1 MDPQI
6 LSNKQKNIT
15 SFSNL
20 PPESMN
26 EIFKNFHDDKRSL
39 YYCSLVNR
47 YWCQLAIPWLWSQ
60 PIFNSESKD
69 ESISPIETLIS
80 CLDINSKIKLS
91 ELKIPIP
98 SQRPLFEYTTFLKK
112 LDHAELC
119 AEVVMWLRNG
129 LTREQLRIMRVVLP
143 LSLEVKN
150 ILNIIITE
158 LYKHFIKNS
167 NLQMIIL
174 KGTGWGL
181 DIPNILTINNLISGI
196 SNLRTLCY
204 SIQPMLQ
211 IQIYENML
219 KFLNSLPNLC
229 KDIENLELS
238 MNTIDNNL
246 ERIFYN
252 IIISQN
258 NLTKFIFDC
267 EFGPISKI
275 INSLYTQSNSITFI
289 EFRNIDFYCISLEFL
304 LYCSYL
310 KDLRLY
316 DCKNIT
322 LQQLLPIRNSSNL
335 NLKTLYLKS
344 PDLESE
350 VISLIIESSGMKLQN
365 LFLII
370 NSYLSNNIFNFCPD
384 LKLIDLDFR
393 IENTITSILSSIKFL
408 PLEYLAIHCCT
419 NPLKSLKE
427 NLPLTLKQL
436 EIDVGIFQAEDLDDL
451 LKDCQAPLKTMII
464 REGLRRILD
473 NYIPILIDFTLKK
486 KTLQTVG
493 FYFLGGS
500 SSFSPSIQ
508 ELKKYVK
515 VIKPSEISKNNTH
528 TYLWSTIQ
536 LNFMLQYFSTDS
548 ITESDETSFFLK
560 RVNVMDLEKRKE
572 VYGICGKI
580 GNENIDK
587 FIQQS
592 QLNAFYS
599 IKCLEWIPFEKFEN
613 VTYITRGGFDPITK
627 DYIMVLRYRKDGNIL
642 MNDLDYL
649 QKIGYLPSIKICK
662 EFRPKIFENTPK
674 LIEDLIV
681 KCWDS
686 KTSY

>member
-6 LSNKQKNIT
+6 LSNKQKNIA

-80 CLDINSKIKLS
+80 CLDINSKIQLS

-150 ILNIIITE
+150 ILNIIIKE

-181 DIPNILTINNLISGI
+181 DIPDILTINNLISGI

-219 KFLNSLPNLC
+219 KFLDSLPNLC

-304 LYCSYL
+304 LYFSYL

-393 IENTITSILSSIKFL
+393 IENIITSILSSIKFL

-515 VIKPSEISKNNTH
+515 VIKPSEISNHNTH
-528 TYLWSTIQ
+528 TFLWSTIQ
-536 LNFMLQYFSTDS
+536 LNNKFHATIFSTDS

-572 VYGICGKI
+572 VYEYVK
-580 GNENIDK
+580 
-587 FIQQS
+587 
-592 QLNAFYS
+592 
-599 IKCLEWIPFEKFEN
+599 N
-613 VTYITRGGFDPITK
+613 VMNQ
-627 DYIMVLRYRKDGNIL
+627 DYMMVLRYREDGNLRNIL
-642 MNDLDYL
+642 MNYLDYL
-649 QKIGYLPSIKICK
+649 QKIGYLPCIGWTFSLSAIHDAGKAHKDLHSGNIL
-662 EFRPKIFENTPK
+662 IFDKNLPF
-674 LIEDLIV
+674 ISDLGMCQPV
-681 KCWDS
+681 NNNQEVS
-686 KTSY
+686 

>member
-1 MDPQI
+1 MDHQI
-6 LSNKQKNIT
+6 LTNKRKIT
-15 SFSNL
+15 ATFSDL

-26 EIFKNFHDDKRSL
+26 EIFKNFQDDKRSL

-69 ESISPIETLIS
+69 ESILPIETLIS
-80 CLDINSKIKLS
+80 CLDNNSKNKLL
-91 ELKIPIP
+91 ELRIPIS
-98 SQRPLFEYTTFLKK
+98 SQRPLFEYTTFIKK

-150 ILNIIITE
+150 ILNIVITE

-181 DIPNILTINNLISGI
+181 DIPNILSINNLKSGI
-196 SNLRTLCY
+196 SNLRTFCY
-204 SIQPMLQ
+204 TIQPILQ
-211 IQIYENML
+211 IQIYENMM
-219 KFLNSLPNLC
+219 KFLELLPNLC
-229 KDIENLELS
+229 KDIENLEFS
-238 MNTIDNNL
+238 MNTIDHNL

-267 EFGPISKI
+267 EIGPISKI
-275 INSLYTQSNSITFI
+275 INSLYTQSHSITFL
-289 EFRNIDFYCISLEFL
+289 EFRNIDFYSIPLDFL
-304 LYCSYL
+304 IHCSYL

-316 DCKNIT
+316 YCKGLS
-322 LQQLLPIRNSSNL
+322 LQQLLPIRNSSSL
-335 NLKTLYLKS
+335 NLKTLYLKC
-344 PDLESE
+344 PNIESD
-350 VISLIIESSGMKLQN
+350 VISLIIELAGIKLQN

-370 NSYLSNNIFNFCPD
+370 NSSYLSYNIFNFCPD

-393 IENTITSILSSIKFL
+393 DEILIPSILSTIKFL

-419 NPLKSLKE
+419 NPLKSLKD

-436 EIDVGIFQAEDLDDL
+436 EIDVGIFQPEDLDNL

-464 REGLRRILD
+464 REGLRRIID
-473 NYIPILIDFTLKK
+473 NYIPIIIDFTLKK
-486 KTLQTVG
+486 KTLQNVG

-515 VIKPSEISKNNTH
+515 IIKPSEISINNNTH

-536 LNFMLQYFSTDS
+536 
-548 ITESDETSFFLK
+548 
-560 RVNVMDLEKRKE
+560 
-572 VYGICGKI
+572 
-580 GNENIDK
+580 
-587 FIQQS
+587 
-592 QLNAFYS
+592 
-599 IKCLEWIPFEKFEN
+599 
-613 VTYITRGGFDPITK
+613 
-627 DYIMVLRYRKDGNIL
+627 
-642 MNDLDYL
+642 
-649 QKIGYLPSIKICK
+649 
-662 EFRPKIFENTPK
+662 
-674 LIEDLIV
+674 
-681 KCWDS
+681 
-686 KTSY
+686 

>member
-1 MDPQI
+1 
-6 LSNKQKNIT
+6 
-15 SFSNL
+15 
-20 PPESMN
+20 MN

-80 CLDINSKIKLS
+80 CLDINSKIQLS

-150 ILNIIITE
+150 ILNIIIKE

-219 KFLNSLPNLC
+219 KFLDSLPNLC

-316 DCKNIT
+316 D
-322 LQQLLPIRNSSNL
+322 
-335 NLKTLYLKS
+335 Y
-344 PDLESE
+344 
-350 VISLIIESSGMKLQN
+350 
-365 LFLII
+365 
-370 NSYLSNNIFNFCPD
+370 
-384 LKLIDLDFR
+384 LDFR
-393 IENTITSILSSIKFL
+393 IENIITSILSSIKFL

-515 VIKPSEISKNNTH
+515 VIKPSEISNHNTH
-528 TYLWSTIQ
+528 TFLWSTIQ
-536 LNFMLQYFSTDS
+536 LNN
-548 ITESDETSFFLK
+548 K
-560 RVNVMDLEKRKE
+560 V
-572 VYGICGKI
+572 
-580 GNENIDK
+580 
-587 FIQQS
+587 
-592 QLNAFYS
+592 
-599 IKCLEWIPFEKFEN
+599 
-613 VTYITRGGFDPITK
+613 
-627 DYIMVLRYRKDGNIL
+627 
-642 MNDLDYL
+642 
-649 QKIGYLPSIKICK
+649 
-662 EFRPKIFENTPK
+662 
-674 LIEDLIV
+674 
-681 KCWDS
+681 
-686 KTSY
+686 

>member
-1 MDPQI
+1 MEPQI
-6 LSNKQKNIT
+6 LSNKQKNIA

-80 CLDINSKIKLS
+80 CLDINSKIQLS

-150 ILNIIITE
+150 ILNIIIKE

-219 KFLNSLPNLC
+219 KFLDSLPNLC

-258 NLTKFIFDC
+258 NLNKFIFDC

-393 IENTITSILSSIKFL
+393 IENIITSILSSIKFL

-515 VIKPSEISKNNTH
+515 VIKPSEISNHNTH
-528 TYLWSTIQ
+528 TFLWSTIQ
-536 LNFMLQYFSTDS
+536 LNN
-548 ITESDETSFFLK
+548 K
-560 RVNVMDLEKRKE
+560 V
-572 VYGICGKI
+572 
-580 GNENIDK
+580 
-587 FIQQS
+587 
-592 QLNAFYS
+592 
-599 IKCLEWIPFEKFEN
+599 
-613 VTYITRGGFDPITK
+613 
-627 DYIMVLRYRKDGNIL
+627 
-642 MNDLDYL
+642 
-649 QKIGYLPSIKICK
+649 
-662 EFRPKIFENTPK
+662 
-674 LIEDLIV
+674 
-681 KCWDS
+681 
-686 KTSY
+686 